1 MLEGYSATSIHQ
13 LVLYLFTLVSFT
25 HTARLKVRALECED
39 GSSTREFRRRSQAE
53 QKSLSHLR
61 DRLVRE
67 HSAVDARLTVVSS
80 AIAATEAHIMP
91 LFERLSRVM
100 QRVCNGHTGSDAPQ
114 TELND
119 SSTSY
124 TSSSGTVKARR
135 RSQAAKLCAKLA
147 AAGGAVAPGALLS
160 AGGLPCLSTLPPPL
174 TAGDV
179 LLINA
184 CLPSPLT
191 VTTTTTA
198 ATATAAAKTAK
209 DTSPSRCRLPTVL
222 GNSSS
227 SSKEQLKAANYF
239 YGCGGGSGSNDGASR
254 ESFDIDDTADLES
267 LGSSMEA
274 LLREERRYRRK
285 HGHTVVS
292 SGDSVSS
299 EVSMSAST
307 GSLSAV
313 GRRAQA
319 ASRVGQVA
327 VLGGTGMPVRLIN
340 AATRARGRSEVLR
353 RALA

>member
-1 MLEGYSATSIHQ
+1 
-13 LVLYLFTLVSFT
+13 
-25 HTARLKVRALECED
+25 VRALECEN
-39 GSSTREFRRRSQAE
+39 GSPTREFRRRSQAE

-61 DRLVRE
+61 DRLVRDY
-67 HSAVDARLTVVSS
+67 SAVDARLTVVSS

-100 QRVCNGHTGSDAPQ
+100 QRVCHGHTGDGDAPQ
-114 TELND
+114 TELNASGANT
-119 SSTSY
+119 SST
-124 TSSSGTVKARR
+124 GTVKARR

-160 AGGLPCLSTLPPPL
+160 AGGLPCLSTVPPPL

-184 CLPSPLT
+184 CPPSPLT
-191 VTTTTTA
+191 VST
-198 ATATAAAKTAK
+198 TATAKTTSGIASGTGAANVGK
-209 DTSPSRCRLPTVL
+209 DASPSRCRLPTVL

-239 YGCGGGSGSNDGASR
+239 YGGGGGSGSNDGASR
-254 ESFDIDDTADLES
+254 ESFDIEDTADLES

-274 LLREERRYRRK
+274 LLREERQYRRK
-285 HGHTVVS
+285 HGYNAS
-292 SGDSVSS
+292 SGDSVGSD
-299 EVSMSAST
+299 VSMSAST

>member
-1 MLEGYSATSIHQ
+1 MLTDISFHYTCS
-13 LVLYLFTLVSFT
+13 YLCRAY
-25 HTARLKVRALECED
+25 TARLKVRALECED
-39 GSSTREFRRRSQAE
+39 GSPTREFRRRSQAE

-100 QRVCNGHTGSDAPQ
+100 QRVCNGHTGSDTPQ

-119 SSTSY
+119 TCTTS

-135 RSQAAKLCAKLA
+135 PSQAAKLCAKLA

-184 CLPSPLT
+184 CPPSPLT
-191 VTTTTTA
+191 T
-198 ATATAAAKTAK
+198 ATATATATTKTAK
-209 DTSPSRCRLPTVL
+209 DASPSRCRLPTVL

-239 YGCGGGSGSNDGASR
+239 YGGGGGSGSNDGASR

-274 LLREERRYRRK
+274 LLREERQYRRK

-340 AATRARGRSEVLR
+340 AATRARGRSE
-353 RALA
+353 